1 MTAKEL
7 VHAFAGNPLDRGTSI
22 RHSGDKID
30 AMKELPSARYLVFQD
45 LKVLTSDGAI
55 DYVAHSS
62 LPKLK
67 VIKYS
72 WAPSTM
78 SLILLFKLKTRISAN
93 LLIARQWCVKKI
105 CRSQIVAQARSML
118 AWHREKPVLF
128 SMRQRNSSGEGWP
141 IEKMSRLQCYN
152 TSAH

>member
-7 VHAFAGNPLDRGTSI
+7 VHAFAGNPLDRETSI

-67 VIKYS
+67 GDQIFLGTLNRPYFAVQ
-72 WAPSTM
+72 TEDED
-78 SLILLFKLKTRISAN
+78 LGEFTDCRHVV
-93 LLIARQWCVKKI
+93 RQKI
-105 CRSQIVAQARSML
+105 CRSQGS
-118 AWHREKPVLF
+118 
-128 SMRQRNSSGEGWP
+128 
-141 IEKMSRLQCYN
+141 
-152 TSAH
+152 